1 MKDGKIPRE
10 VQTLNLLVLSRH
22 LIFIL
27 NYYVCDVFSQEDLK
41 RQNRLKR
48 AFQDACFYLVI
59 WHMTGRKFY
68 EISFCPIERF
78 KECCFYLL
86 LSKDIEDPE
95 TYLSDDILQQ
105 LTMAFNRELEGRL
118 DRGDNFDMFDYSIFS
133 SSVMLIRYVGDYRI
147 KVFDYL
153 AENDEKFNTE
163 VVVTINEDN
172 TLLEEYRKRDQR
184 SLQTQCQHRASPRL
198 SF

>member
-10 VQTLNLLVLSRH
+10 VQTLNLLELSRH
-22 LIFIL
+22 LIFLL

-78 KECCFYLL
+78 KECCLYLL

-95 TYLSDDILQQ
+95 AYLTDQILHQ
-105 LTMAFNRELEGRL
+105 LVTTLNRELEGRL
-118 DRGDNFDMFDYSIFS
+118 DRGDNFDMFDYSIFR

-147 KVFDYL
+147 KVFDHL

-184 SLQTQCQHRASPRL
+184 LFQAQRQHREPPRL